1 MYNNYAN
8 PYYTGYSGANFNA
21 NPYASPSVQFNHNY
35 AQNGAQG
42 FGQQQAQPQQQQQ
55 AIEYVNGLE
64 GAKGYLML
72 ANSTK
77 LLMDSDG
84 NYFYIKSANQN
95 GQANIRIF
103 KYQEVTQ
110 DNQPKTEPKVEY
122 ATLKDLEDVKKQ
134 IEDLKLIKPI
144 IKRGE

>member
-1 MYNNYAN
+1 MYNNYTN
-8 PYYTGYSGANFNA
+8 PYYTGYNGANFNA
-21 NPYASPSVQFNHNY
+21 NPYGSPSVQFNPNY
-35 AQNGAQG
+35 AQNGSQG
-42 FGQQQAQPQQQQQ
+42 FGQQQAQQQQQQQ

-110 DNQPKTEPKVEY
+110 ESQPKLEPKVEY
-122 ATLKDLEDVKKQ
+122 ATLKDLEELKKQ
-134 IEDLKLIKPI
+134 IEDLKLIKPVV
-144 IKRGE
+144 KRGE